1 MENFVLLLEILL
13 PAVVVGVVAY
23 LIIKSYLD
31 YEKSRQALEIE
42 KAKQDILFPARMQA
56 YERIVLFLE
65 RSSPESLIRRVIKG
79 NMSARL
85 FQSEL
90 VGVVRNE
97 FEHNLSQ
104 QVYISAN
111 AWAMVKTATEET
123 IRLINISA
131 SKLPHTATAT
141 ELAENMLQITSQINK
156 FPTQVALE
164 NVKKEFAQYF
174 LKSTT

>member
-85 FQSEL
+85 FQGEL
-90 VGVVRNE
+90 VGTVRNE

-131 SKLPHTATAT
+131 SKLPHTASAT
-141 ELAENMLQITSQINK
+141 ELAENMLQITSQISK
-156 FPTQVALE
+156 FPTQVALDSI
-164 NVKKEFAQYF
+164 KKEFAQYF